1 MLYGTSITPFV
12 GLRREIDR
20 LFDDVTSGG
29 STRMAWM
36 PAVDVREDAS
46 SLTLEFELPGLDPE
60 HVEVTAEN
68 GVLTVRGEKR
78 AERKE
83 GTDRRYHLV
92 ERTYGSFSRSFQLPA
107 GVDESQ
113 IDAQFE
119 NGVLQVMIPKAAL
132 PQPRRIEVQRRGG
145 NKNAAQSSVKG
156 GNSQRTM
163 GSGDDHDRS
172 TSSSERATGNG
183 ESSKR
188 EKREPAT
195 AGR

>member
-20 LFDDVTSGG
+20 LFDDVASGG
-29 STRMAWM
+29 TGRMAWM

-46 SLTLEFELPGLDPE
+46 ALTLEFELPGLEPE

-78 AERKE
+78 VERKE
-83 GTDRRYHLV
+83 GSDRRYHLV

-119 NGVLQVMIPKAAL
+119 NGVLQVRIPKAAL
-132 PQPRRIEVQRRGG
+132 PQPRRIEVQRRSG
-145 NKNAAQSSVKG
+145 NQGATQASVKG
-156 GNSQRTM
+156 GSSQRAM
-163 GSGDDHDRS
+163 SSGDEQH
-172 TSSSERATGNG
+172 RATGNG
-183 ESSKR
+183 DRSTSNTEPARR

-195 AGR
+195 ASR